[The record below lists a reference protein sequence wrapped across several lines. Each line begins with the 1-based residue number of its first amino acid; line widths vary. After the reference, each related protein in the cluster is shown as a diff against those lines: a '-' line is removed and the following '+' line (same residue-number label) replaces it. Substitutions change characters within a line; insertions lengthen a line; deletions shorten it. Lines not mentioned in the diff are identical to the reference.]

1 MFLLG
6 KFEKYV
12 GGFTISP
19 KPFFDNSE
27 NYFPYF
33 CNSTWDFAAYK
44 VQGNFASLLIDSIV
58 SPHCESLQIIS
69 PPCFESKS
77 SFLQSK
83 ASQEKFELKNSVT
96 LCNWKSASE
105 IISHLEFK
113 YSLTFYMATAL
124 YYNFQKSNC
133 EISKN
138 VKTAIVLGTTWRF
151 FLVYFSHIWNG
162 SAVKHRYLKSTLVL
176 TKYNRFNY
184 QNWRD

>member
-1 MFLLG
+1 MYTESLLFFCG
-6 KFEKYV
+6 KFKKYV

-19 KPFFDNSE
+19 KPFDNSE

-83 ASQEKFELKNSVT
+83 APREKFKLKNSVT
-96 LCNWKSASE
+96 LCNWKSAFV
-105 IISHLEFK
+105 IISRLQFK
-113 YSLTFYMATAL
+113 YSLTFYMAVVVR
-124 YYNFQKSNC
+124 YNFLKSNC
-133 EISKN
+133 KISKK
-138 VKTAIVLGTTWRF
+138 VKTVTKLGTIAAF
-151 FLVYFSHIWNG
+151 HCFGLSYIISLSPIWKS
-162 SAVKHRYLKSTLVL
+162 SAIEHR
-176 TKYNRFNY
+176 
-184 QNWRD
+184 W